1 MSINEFALIFMPDQ
15 KMNQQQEAKL
25 VNSLDDEIKELFDS
39 VDDNG
44 NGCLDPS
51 ELHKALVNIGIN
63 PGHEEL
69 QYYFKLFDKDGDNT
83 ISYEEFSSII
93 KDFLRKEM
101 SSANDFLQDLR
112 REFKA
117 ADTTN

>member
-1 MSINEFALIFMPDQ
+1 M
-15 KMNQQQEAKL
+15 
-25 VNSLDDEIKELFDS
+25 
-39 VDDNG
+39 
-44 NGCLDPS
+44 
-51 ELHKALVNIGIN
+51 HKALVNIGIN

-69 QYYFKLFDKDGDNT
+69 QYYFKLFDKDNDNT

-101 SSANDFLQDLR
+101 SSANDFLHDLR

-117 ADTTN
+117 ADTTNQRALRANQIKLVFQNLGIQIPDEDIDTLFKEID